1 MTMLQPAE
9 VGGQSGWTT
18 MTPIMMLADLGIVV
32 DRLAIVLLLVA
43 LLASLAGSE
52 AVKTAVGIGL
62 RPDPLWS

>member
-1 MTMLQPAE
+1 
-9 VGGQSGWTT
+9 